1 MEEKKPGEEDEIP
14 EAQKNAAP
22 AATRKRKRKKKK
34 RSRTKSSASASPC
47 DTGII
52 MCDDVL
58 RSIFARLPARTVVAS
73 MALSKHHRRL
83 MCCPDFRNLHYR
95 LGPPL
100 PRPHIAYVAT
110 AKISRRKSG
119 GRDPVSGFHG
129 FHVAGAG
136 SNSAAAA
143 APMHSLVGETY
154 LDKRYVNTC
163 NGLVLL
169 AGGESKPTTRS
180 HTYKLLLSRRW
191 KQTTTLLF
199 SNPAITRH
207 PKELLVYRFGATTLP
222 VIRTVSTSSNV
233 DGEISKKSLY
243 IDGTIYLLHVF
254 KSVILAFDVDNETVT
269 TIDLPGEHN
278 PTTPIMLPHDYLP
291 VGGEVEM
298 VTTAVNLYRPKSNLM
313 ELSGRPC
320 VETFDGNGRAL
331 WVLTEDHRW
340 ERRCVVT
347 THHPVPHHHG
357 DGHLNSCF
365 VAGAWDCDSV
375 LVMYLHN
382 AGGGD
387 HNHRLC
393 LKNASTNKTFD
404 ATLPSNVT
412 PEWPDYAFCWGYKPT
427 LLSPGSIVANKLSK
441 RQERLRKCAANVM
454 EALKPVN
461 EGERRKGHK
470 ATLGTASFME
480 LLLSIMQKLP
490 GNMLDVIGMP
500 LFDSDPFFEI
510 S

>member
-169 AGGESKPTTRS
+169 AGGESKPTT
-180 HTYKLLLSRRW
+180 
-191 KQTTTLLF
+191 
-199 SNPAITRH
+199 H

-313 ELSGRPC
+313 ELLAVHAWRRSTATAEPC
-320 VETFDGNGRAL
+320 G
-331 WVLTEDHRW
+331 
-340 ERRCVVT
+340 
-347 THHPVPHHHG
+347 
-357 DGHLNSCF
+357 CF